1 MPVYGCDCAR
11 CLVARSNR
19 SLQRTPCSALLEFGD
34 RRLLLDAGQVN
45 LPERFPVGTL
55 DAILLTHFH
64 PDHVQGLFHLRWGSG
79 IEMPVYCPPDSQGC
93 ADLFKHPGIL
103 RFTPGKKFTPFHIAG
118 MKVTPVPLIHSRPTY
133 GYVFEAD
140 SGCLAYLTDTKGL
153 PDNTLEFLIRLPVD
167 VMVIDC
173 SFRPGDDRK
182 GHNDLAEVLE
192 LHDAIAPR
200 QTVLTHI
207 GHDFDVWLERFAD
220 TLPHTVLPGYDGM
233 VITTPHDS

>member
-1 MPVYGCDCAR
+1 
-11 CLVARSNR
+11 
-19 SLQRTPCSALLEFGD
+19 
-34 RRLLLDAGQVN
+34 
-45 LPERFPVGTL
+45 
-55 DAILLTHFH
+55 
-64 PDHVQGLFHLRWGSG
+64 
-79 IEMPVYCPPDSQGC
+79 
-93 ADLFKHPGIL
+93 
-103 RFTPGKKFTPFHIAG
+103 